1 MKAFPRIS
9 LVICCVLA
17 TGVACENTQITNQL
31 DDIDGY
37 IIQKPDS
44 ALAELRSID
53 TLALNSKSLRAHYS
67 LLMAMA
73 LDKNYI
79 DTTNIAVIQPAL
91 DYYEHH
97 GNVDQKLRTYYY
109 LGRIQHNAKNSTE
122 AIRAFTVAYDLSDK
136 SYDLT
141 YKKMICSALG
151 LEYSGSYD
159 SEEALKYT
167 LKTFDYACQQN
178 DSIGRWKV
186 TARLAMYYHNYRD
199 DAKSDSLFK
208 VYMRAPIYDTAIY
221 AKNLLQYA
229 KVLAI
234 KKPTPEPERSIEIFM
249 LSKNT
254 YRGRPTKEDYFVH
267 AYALEKAGRREES
280 EKLLGK
286 LSKYTINSHTNQ
298 ALADWC
304 YKINKHKGN
313 YKEALRYFEYALKGQ
328 DSIIISK
335 CRQSLERARSSYY
348 EEKAKGVSLNLIKE
362 RQEKVITL
370 FAAIIIIIGIIWAF
384 YLRRK
389 RWISRIEQIESLK
402 SDMTIL
408 QQKYLINNKKQFR
421 VLHNLC
427 ASYLEPS
434 AKRKQDK
441 IYDEIKKSL
450 TELIVND
457 TIPSKAELIV
467 NEEFNNIMSKLRQDC
482 PSHSEESYR
491 LYSFLFMDF
500 SLKTISIILGVSPE
514 SVRTRKYRLKQEIL
528 SKNSPFKETYLALLD
543 KEVTLTEQPV
553 G

>member
-1 MKAFPRIS
+1 MKAFPRII
-9 LVICCVLA
+9 LIICCVLA

-109 LGRIQHNAKNSTE
+109 LGRIQHNAKNKIE
-122 AIRAFTVAYDLSDK
+122 AMHSYTKALDLLELSDDYHFK
-136 SYDLT
+136 ILVHGILSN
-141 YKKMICSALG
+141 M
-151 LEYSGSYD
+151 YSGQYMADKALYHAEKAYEYAIASGD
-159 SEEALKYT
+159 KKSEWIHLG
-167 LKTFDYACQQN
+167 Q
-178 DSIGRWKV
+178 
-186 TARLAMYYHNYRD
+186 LAVCWGSVGE
-199 DAKSDSLFK
+199 KSKADSLFQL
-208 VYMRAPIYDTAIY
+208 YMAQPVRDTAAF
-221 AKNLLQYA
+221 AKKLLYYS
-229 KVLAI
+229 KMLLGRN
-234 KKPTPEPERSIEIFM
+234 PSEPERSVEIFN
-249 LSKNT
+249 LVKDK
-254 YRGRPTKEDYFVH
+254 YKGRPTIDNYYFY
-267 AYALEKAGRREES
+267 AFALEQIGKIKES
-280 EKLLGK
+280 QQLLDKLETFK
-286 LSKYTINSHTNQ
+286 KRSLSIDTWRYAIQ
-298 ALADWC
+298 
-304 YKINKHKGN
+304 KHRGN
-313 YKEALRYFEYALKGQ
+313 YKEALTLFENSVRGQ
-328 DSIIISK
+328 DSIIITNL
-335 CRQSLERARSSYY
+335 RQSLERARSSYY

-370 FAAIIIIIGIIWAF
+370 FAAIIIIIGIMWAF

-408 QQKYLINNKKQFR
+408 HQKYLINNKKQFR
-421 VLHNLC
+421 VLHDLC

-434 AKRKQDK
+434 SKRKQDK

-482 PSHSEESYR
+482 PGHSEESYR

-528 SKNSPFKETYLALLD
+528 SKNSPFKETYLALLN
-543 KEVTLTEQPV
+543 KEVTPTEQPV